1 MPFQKEPRY
10 HVRRIDERTTKEL
23 FIADERGTITQ
34 HTGQFAMPWT
44 AGQPAAFTHTQGTR
58 MATTLNAQIADEVR
72 EFIRTNGF
80 PSNRLWHLE
89 PVAP

>member
-10 HVRRIDERTTKEL
+10 HVRRIDERTSKEL

-34 HTGQFAMPWT
+34 HTGRFERMWS
-44 AGQPAAFTHTQGTR
+44 AGEPAAFTQTQGTR
-58 MATTLNAQIADEVR
+58 MATTLNAQLGDEVL
-72 EFIRTNGF
+72 EFIREHGF
-80 PSNRLWHLE
+80 PANRMWHLT

>member
-23 FIADERGTITQ
+23 FIADVRGTITQ
-34 HTGQFAMPWT
+34 HTGRFVKQWSD
-44 AGQPAAFTHTQGTR
+44 GHPAEFTFMRATI
-58 MATTLNAQIADEVR
+58 MANNLNAQLAKEVLD
-72 EFIRTNGF
+72 FIHTHGL
-80 PSNRLWHLE
+80 PSNRLWHLD